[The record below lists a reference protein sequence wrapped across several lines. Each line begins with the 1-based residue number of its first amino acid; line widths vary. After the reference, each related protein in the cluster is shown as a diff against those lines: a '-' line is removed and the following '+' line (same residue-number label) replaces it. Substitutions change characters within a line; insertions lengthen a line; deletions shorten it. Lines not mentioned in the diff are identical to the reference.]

1 MYTSRATELGRGTKI
16 QRLTDAPIWTPAPGH
31 YTMKTDFI
39 NQTAIEEAKKAG
51 EPKPEPQLD
60 EDGNPIEEEVKAPW
74 NQKGFR

>member
-1 MYTSRATELGRGTKI
+1 
-16 QRLTDAPIWTPAPGH
+16 
-31 YTMKTDFI
+31 MKTDFI